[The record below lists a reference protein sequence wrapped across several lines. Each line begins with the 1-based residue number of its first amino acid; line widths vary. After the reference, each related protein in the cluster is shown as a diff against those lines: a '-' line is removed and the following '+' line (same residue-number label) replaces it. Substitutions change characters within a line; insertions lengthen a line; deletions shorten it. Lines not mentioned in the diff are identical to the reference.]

1 MPLGVPKVRFQLPN
15 QQQPDW
21 IDSAVCFQYLYNR
34 LSRER
39 ILFLCSELNDEAAN
53 QLVAL
58 LIYLN
63 AENYSK
69 EFYLYINSPGG
80 SLICGLAVYDV
91 ISYISS
97 DVSTIVIGGAAS
109 SASLISGAGTKG
121 KRIALPHARLMIHQ
135 PETQVFGQ
143 AIDIEKETQEILR
156 LKDEI
161 TAIYSKLT
169 GQPFD
174 RLAKDMERDF
184 FMSAFQARRY
194 NLVDAVVQT
203 VQDY

>member
-169 GQPFD
+169 GQPLD